1 MGHTGTTPWL
11 GRKVLIDAEGDV
23 HHKEQAIVKDVIL
36 DKVGTIAVSKRYKP
50 DAVAI
55 DIYEKVHVN
64 PQPFNESV
72 YANGIRIVVQ
82 FTMVRDHVVQ
92 GTYYYEQVRDWE

>member
-1 MGHTGTTPWL
+1 M
-11 GRKVLIDAEGDV
+11 
-23 HHKEQAIVKDVIL
+23 
-36 DKVGTIAVSKRYKP
+36 DKAGTIAVSKRYKP